1 MLWMQGTDNASDYF
15 NRRICLR
22 WNGNGGTD
30 TANITITIIGVNDTP
45 TAVNDFGVVTEDAT
59 ITITNGESRNL
70 SGSYDTHDEHSG
82 DILSN
87 DTDPDASPTHTITAV
102 RIGSTAGS
110 GTAGTV
116 GSALTG
122 TYGQLTLNANGSY
135 SYTANQDAAD
145 ALDVVILFLI
155 ILITR
160 WTMSMMLLYCCY
172 KNLYIRC

>member
-1 MLWMQGTDNASDYF
+1 M
-15 NRRICLR
+15 
-22 WNGNGGTD
+22 
-30 TANITITIIGVNDTP
+30 
-45 TAVNDFGVVTEDAT
+45 NDFGAVTEDST
-59 ITITNGESRNL
+59 ITITNGESGNL

-135 SYTANQDAAD
+135 TYTANQDAAD
-145 ALDVVILFLI
+145 ALDVGDTVSDYFNYTMDDEHDATSTAVIRI
-155 ILITR
+155 YILGANDTPVAQ
-160 WTMSMMLLYCCY
+160 
-172 KNLYIRC
+172 NDEGFN